1 MALRRKEAGKD
12 ACSPRAQGTML
23 RAEIIAIGSELLTP
37 YRSDTN
43 SLWLTERLNSV
54 GIEVQLKTVV
64 GDDEAILE
72 ESVRD
77 ALRRS
82 EVIIST
88 GGLGPTEDDITRK
101 VFARVTGRQLTLD
114 YEVLAGIRERFSSRG
129 FQMTPNNERQAL
141 IPQGGKVL
149 PNPNGTAPGIKIE
162 QEGKLVVL
170 LPGPPRE
177 NQPMFDHFVMPD
189 LERMSRGVRIAR
201 RVLKVT
207 GLGESAL
214 DDMIAPI
221 YKEYTNPV
229 TTILFTDSEIEI
241 HLTASAETA
250 ARAEEIA
257 EDLADRLE
265 EKLGYYVYSTMGESL
280 EEVVG
285 HRLRLKQ
292 FTIATAESCTGG
304 LVAERITRVA
314 GSSDYFVGSVVSYT
328 IDAKTR
334 LLDVPEEMI
343 ERNGAVSGE
352 VAEAMARGVKV
363 RTGATI
369 GVSVTGTAGPSGGT
383 DAVPVGTVYVGLAD
397 DVVTTNRRLTLPG
410 DRHLI
415 RWRASTAALE
425 MIRRRYLL

>member
-1 MALRRKEAGKD
+1 
-12 ACSPRAQGTML
+12 ML

-43 SLWLTERLNSV
+43 SLWLTEKLNSV
-54 GIEVQLKTVV
+54 GIEVQIKTIV
-64 GDDEAILE
+64 GDDEAIME

-77 ALRRS
+77 ALKRS
-82 EVIIST
+82 DVIIST

-114 YEVLAGIRERFSSRG
+114 YEVLEGIRHRFASRG
-129 FQMTPNNERQAL
+129 YQMTPNNERQAL
-141 IPQGGKVL
+141 IPQGARVL
-149 PNPNGTAPGIKIE
+149 PNPNGTAPGIRID
-162 QEGKLVVL
+162 QDNKLIVL

-177 NQPMFDHFVMPD
+177 NQPMFVDYVMSE

-221 YKEYTNPV
+221 YKEYTNPM

-241 HLTASAETA
+241 HLTATAETA
-250 ARAEEIA
+250 AHAEEIVL
-257 EDLADRLE
+257 ELTDKLE
-265 EKLGYYVYSTMGESL
+265 EKLGYYVYSTSGEML

-285 HRLRLKQ
+285 HQLRLKQ

-304 LVAERITRVA
+304 LVAERLTRVP
-314 GSSDYFVGSVVSYT
+314 GSSDYFAGSVVSYT
-328 IDAKTR
+328 NDAKAR
-334 LLDVPEEMI
+334 LLGVSEEAL
-343 ERNGAVSGE
+343 ERYGAVSGE
-352 VAEAMARGVKV
+352 VAEAMARGVKE
-363 RTGATI
+363 RIGATI
-369 GVSVTGTAGPSGGT
+369 AVSVTGTAGPGGGT
-383 DAVPVGTVYVGLAD
+383 DAVPVGTVYIGLAD
-397 DVVTTNRRLTLPG
+397 DLVTSNRRLVLPG
-410 DRHLI
+410 DRHLV

-425 MIRRRYLL
+425 MVRRRYLV

>member
-1 MALRRKEAGKD
+1 
-12 ACSPRAQGTML
+12 ML

-37 YRSDTN
+37 HRTDTN

-72 ESVRD
+72 ESLRD

-82 EVIIST
+82 AVIIST

-101 VFARVTGRQLTLD
+101 VFARVTGRHLKLD
-114 YEVLAGIRERFSSRG
+114 YEVLAGIRRRFASRG
-129 FQMTPNNERQAL
+129 YQMTPNNERQAL
-141 IPQGGKVL
+141 ILDGGKVL
-149 PNPNGTAPGIKIE
+149 ANPNGSAPGIKLDH
-162 QEGKLVVL
+162 EGKLIVL

-177 NQPMFDHFVMPD
+177 NQPMFDDYVMPD
-189 LERMSRGVRIAR
+189 LERMSRGARIAR

-214 DDMIAPI
+214 DDVIAPI
-221 YKEYTNPV
+221 YKEYTNPT

-241 HLTASAETA
+241 HLTGSADTA
-250 ARAEEIA
+250 ARAEEIVG
-257 EDLADRLE
+257 ELTDKLE
-265 EKLGYYVYSTMGESL
+265 EKLGYYLYSTTGESL

-304 LVAERITRVA
+304 LVAERITRVP

-328 IDAKTR
+328 NEVKSN
-334 LLDVPEEMI
+334 LLEVPEDMI
-343 ERNGAVSGE
+343 ERHGAVSGE
-352 VAEAMARGVKV
+352 VAEAMARGVKA

-369 GVSVTGTAGPSGGT
+369 GVSVTGTAGPGGGT

-397 DVVTTNRRLTLPG
+397 DVVTSNRRLVLPG
-410 DRHLI
+410 DRHLV

-425 MIRRRYLL
+425 MVRRRYLL

>member
-1 MALRRKEAGKD
+1 
-12 ACSPRAQGTML
+12 ML

-37 YRSDTN
+37 HRTDTN

-54 GIEVQLKTVV
+54 GIDVQLKTVV

-149 PNPNGTAPGIKIE
+149 PNPNGTAPGIKLE
-162 QEGKLVVL
+162 QDNKLIVL

-177 NQPMFDHFVMPD
+177 NQPMFYNFVMAD

-214 DDMIAPI
+214 DEMIAPI
-221 YKEYTNPV
+221 YKEYSNPS

-241 HLTASAETA
+241 HLTATAETA
-250 ARAEEIA
+250 AQAEEISG
-257 EDLADRLE
+257 ELADKLE
-265 EKLGYYVYSTMGESL
+265 EKLGYYVYSTLGESL
-280 EEVVG
+280 EEVIG

-304 LVAERITRVA
+304 LVAERITQVP
-314 GSSDYFVGSVVSYT
+314 GSSDYFVGSVISYT
-328 IDAKTR
+328 NDAKAN
-334 LLDVPEEMI
+334 LLDVPAEMI

-352 VAEAMARGVKV
+352 VAEAMACGVKA

-369 GVSVTGTAGPSGGT
+369 GLSVTGTAGPSGGT
-383 DAVPVGTVYVGLAD
+383 DAVPVGTVYIGLAD

-425 MIRRRYLL
+425 MVRRRYLL

>member
-1 MALRRKEAGKD
+1 
-12 ACSPRAQGTML
+12 ML

-37 YRSDTN
+37 YRTDTN

-54 GIEVQLKTVV
+54 GIQVQLKTVV
-64 GDDEAILE
+64 GDDEGILE
-72 ESVRD
+72 ESLRD
-77 ALRRS
+77 AMRRS

-101 VFARVTGRQLTLD
+101 VFARVLGRQLALD
-114 YEVLAGIRERFSSRG
+114 YAVLEQIRERFASRG
-129 FQMTPNNERQAL
+129 YQMTPNNERQAL
-141 IPQGGKVL
+141 IPHGATVL

-162 QEGKLVVL
+162 QDGKLIVL

-177 NQPMFDHFVMPD
+177 NQPMFTDFVMPD
-189 LERMSRGVRIAR
+189 LERMSRGVRIST

-221 YKEYTNPV
+221 YNEYTNPL

-241 HLTASAETA
+241 HLTANAETK
-250 ARAEEIA
+250 ARAEELV
-257 EDLADRLE
+257 EELTDKLE
-265 EKLGYYVYSTMGESL
+265 EKLGYYVYSTQGESL

-292 FTIATAESCTGG
+292 YKIATAESCTGG
-304 LVAERITRVA
+304 LIAERLTRVP
-314 GSSDYFVGSVVSYT
+314 GSSDYFVGSIVSYS
-328 IDAKTR
+328 DEAKTR
-334 LLDVPEEMI
+334 LLGVSEEMI
-343 ERNGAVSGE
+343 ARHGAVSGE
-352 VAEAMARGVKV
+352 VAEAMARGAKDG
-363 RTGATI
+363 TGATI
-369 GVSVTGTAGPSGGT
+369 SVSITGTAGPGGGT
-383 DAVPVGTVYVGLAD
+383 DAVPVGTVYIGLAD
-397 DVVTTNRRLTLPG
+397 DVMTSHRRLILPG

-425 MIRRRYLL
+425 MVRRRYLL

>member
-1 MALRRKEAGKD
+1 
-12 ACSPRAQGTML
+12 ML

-37 YRSDTN
+37 HRTDTN

-72 ESVRD
+72 ESLRD

-82 EVIIST
+82 AVIIST

-101 VFARVTGRQLTLD
+101 VFARVTGRHLKLD
-114 YEVLAGIRERFSSRG
+114 YEVLAGIRLRFASRG
-129 FQMTPNNERQAL
+129 YQMTPNNERQAL
-141 IPQGGKVL
+141 ILDGGKVL
-149 PNPNGTAPGIKIE
+149 PNPNGSAPGIKLD
-162 QEGKLVVL
+162 QEGKLIVL

-177 NQPMFDHFVMPD
+177 NQPMFDDYVMPD

-221 YKEYTNPV
+221 YKEYTNPT

-241 HLTASAETA
+241 HLTGSADTA
-250 ARAEEIA
+250 ARAEEIVG
-257 EDLADRLE
+257 ELTDKLE
-265 EKLGYYVYSTMGESL
+265 EKLGYYLYSTTGESL

-285 HRLRLKQ
+285 HRLRRKQ

-304 LVAERITRVA
+304 LVAERITRVP

-328 IDAKTR
+328 NLVKSHM
-334 LLDVPEEMI
+334 LEVPEDMI
-343 ERNGAVSGE
+343 ERHGAVSGE
-352 VAEAMARGVKV
+352 VAEAMARGVKA
-363 RTGATI
+363 RTGSTI
-369 GVSVTGTAGPSGGT
+369 GVSVTGTAGPGGGT

-397 DVVTTNRRLTLPG
+397 DVVTSNRRLVLPG
-410 DRHLI
+410 DRHLV

-425 MIRRRYLL
+425 MVRRRYLL